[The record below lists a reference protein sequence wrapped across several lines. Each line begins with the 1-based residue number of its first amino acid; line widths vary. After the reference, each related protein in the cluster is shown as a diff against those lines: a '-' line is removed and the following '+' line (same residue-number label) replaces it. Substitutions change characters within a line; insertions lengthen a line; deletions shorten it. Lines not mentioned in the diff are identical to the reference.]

1 MTNKDVVIKVLNEHP
16 CLTAMEVRQFAKRLC
31 NYDITPQA
39 VAGTMKPLIAAG
51 LAACG
56 VRIVIKII
64 MHKLESSPSGLDFF
78 YAFGWIGLRRL
89 PANQIGH

>member
-39 VAGTMKPLIAAG
+39 VAGAMKSLIAAG
-51 LAACG
+51 LAASD
-56 VRIVIKII
+56 K
-64 MHKLESSPSGLDFF
+64 HPSNGKTV
-78 YAFGWIGLRRL
+78 YWI
-89 PANQIGH
+89 NKEN